1 MTNRSM
7 TLDDLEVLLVRIFGE
22 FRGISLTWE
31 ATTANEDSDRVVT
44 RLCTFQH
51 YDVPCVDSSYS

>member
-1 MTNRSM
+1 M